1 MINLKKMELKIMENK
16 TERIGFSKDQMIQ
29 FLKIMQHNTNTMLEM
44 NAQNFENNK
53 QYMKMEEQLFY
64 EKWKSRYMARRL
76 KWVATH
82 YDLPN
87 IVVTEEELDD
97 QIKRQEN

>member
-1 MINLKKMELKIMENK
+1 MELKIMENK
-16 TERIGFSKDQMIQ
+16 TERIGFTKDQMIT
-29 FLKIMQHNTNTMLEM
+29 FLKIMQHNTNIMLDM

-82 YDLPN
+82 YNLPN